1 MTMNSC
7 RYASA
12 WLAVALG
19 ALTFTAV
26 GIPTR
31 VGGLVEKSLVP
42 AAQAQARVTEDD
54 VANYARAVFDIE
66 ASRTAAYESAANIL
80 ASADSEL
87 DLLETPL
94 SCTSARLSDMPD
106 IPRADRVELL
116 TVLVNF
122 CNEASEIAEVNNLT
136 PKRFNSITA
145 AHQEDAELA
154 ERIQSEISSL

>member
-1 MTMNSC
+1 MTMNSY

-19 ALTFTAV
+19 ALTFTSS
-26 GIPTR
+26 GIPSR
-31 VGGLVEKSLVP
+31 LGGLMVKNLVP
-42 AAQAQARVTEDD
+42 AAHAQAAITDDD

-66 ASRTAAYESAANIL
+66 ASRTAAYEAAANIL

-94 SCTSARLSDMPD
+94 RCTSARLSNMPD

-122 CNEASEIAEVNNLT
+122 CNEASGVAEVNNLT

-145 AHQEDAELA
+145 AHQDDAELA
-154 ERIQSEISSL
+154 ERIQAEISSL